1 MAVVTVPDAASPA
14 GRPSRWWR
22 RRPLLGGVLAVLT
35 LLLLAVVLLVFTPLF
50 DRDLATD
57 AAPATG
63 YEEAMTLSDDLL
75 AADGDDINPVCR
87 SRVYDQGERSDV
99 AVVLLHGYTNCPQ
112 QWDAIA
118 QAYVDAGYS
127 VVVPRLPGHGEQD
140 RLSPALS
147 GIGPDDLV
155 ATGDLAVDIAAG
167 LGDDVWVAGLSGG
180 GTLAGWLAAER
191 DEIST
196 AVLIAPLVAPKVL
209 PELAVGPVSRAFRYT
224 PDVSLWWDSALKEQL
239 ATPPY
244 AYPRYT
250 LRSLG
255 AFLSVGRATQHT
267 EPRRETPLDRL
278 VVVTN
283 EHDAAVSNAGVYDVE
298 RQLEQLLALDEA
310 GVDRVDYV
318 FADEL
323 QYKHDVIDPQGEN
336 AEDLSEIYP
345 VLGPLIGLD
354 GLSAP

>member
-1 MAVVTVPDAASPA
+1 MADSDSADPGA
-14 GRPSRWWR
+14 RRSRWWR
-22 RRPLLGGVLAVLT
+22 RRPLLASGLG
-35 LLLLAVVLLVFTPLF
+35 LLALVLVVAAVVVFTPLL

-57 AAPATG
+57 ASPATTFD
-63 YEEAMTLSDDLL
+63 EAITLADDLR
-75 AADGDDINPVCR
+75 AADGDDVNPVCR

-118 QAYVDAGYS
+118 QAYVDAGFS

-140 RLSPALS
+140 RLTRALS
-147 GIGPDDLV
+147 DIGPDDLV

-167 LGDDVWVAGLSGG
+167 LGDEVWVAGLSGG

-209 PELAVGPVSRAFRYT
+209 PEFAVAPVSRAFRFT
-224 PDVSLWWDSALKEQL
+224 PDESLWWDSGLKEQL

-255 AFLSVGRATQHT
+255 AFLAVGRATQHT
-267 EPRRETPLDRL
+267 EPRRETPLERL

-283 EHDAAVSNAGVYDVE
+283 ENDAAVSNAGVYDVE
-298 RQLEQLLALDEA
+298 RQLEQLLALDQP
-310 GVDRVDYV
+310 GVDRIDYV
-318 FADEL
+318 FADDL

-336 AEDLSEIYP
+336 AENLDEIYP

-354 GLSAP
+354 DLSAP